1 MIEQQTA
8 QLTPHAE
15 ARPNLDVR
23 ITREHI
29 EDGVQDGMTD
39 CPLAL
44 ALTAAGD
51 DELDVMRAEV
61 AAGEIRLITRSR
73 MDTRATTYH
82 LSPTVRKLAERIRRR
97 TGRRRHRT
105 GVHAGTRRPVADR
118 PGRRGDTGITRPQPD
133 LEGKN
138 P

>member
-1 MIEQQTA
+1 
-8 QLTPHAE
+8 
-15 ARPNLDVR
+15 
-23 ITREHI
+23 
-29 EDGVQDGMTD
+29 MTD

-82 LSPTVRKLAERIRRR
+82 LSPTVRKWLSEFDAAPDDGDAAPEFTLVLDGPSQTARD
-97 TGRRRHRT
+97 
-105 GVHAGTRRPVADR
+105 AGETW
-118 PGRRGDTGITRPQPD
+118 
-133 LEGKN
+133 E
-138 P
+138 

>member
-82 LSPTVRKLAERIRRR
+82 LSPTVRKWLSEFDAAPDDGDAAPEFTLVLDGPSQTARDARE
-97 TGRRRHRT
+97 
-105 GVHAGTRRPVADR
+105 TR
-118 PGRRGDTGITRPQPD
+118 
-133 LEGKN
+133 E
-138 P
+138 

>member
-82 LSPTVRKLAERIRRR
+82 LSPTVRKGLSEFDAAPDDGDAAPEFTLVLDGPSQTARD
-97 TGRRRHRT
+97 
-105 GVHAGTRRPVADR
+105 AGETR
-118 PGRRGDTGITRPQPD
+118 
-133 LEGKN
+133 E
-138 P
+138 

>member
-82 LSPTVRKLAERIRRR
+82 LSPTVRKWLSEFDA
-97 TGRRRHRT
+97 
-105 GVHAGTRRPVADR
+105 APDD
-118 PGRRGDTGITRPQPD
+118 GDTAPEFTLVLDGPSQTARDAGETR
-133 LEGKN
+133 E
-138 P
+138 